1 MSQLVRHL
9 NKTYGNKEQDSV
21 LEIICDTI
29 VIKELNQESK
39 QLLEKY
45 QHAKTLS
52 FISCQLKSLNN
63 LPNIPSIE
71 EVQLS
76 DNHLNGKELTNLML
90 YPKLSKIKL
99 CNNPIK
105 EINDLQCLQS
115 LKELTSLDL
124 SECPVTSIPQYREKL
139 FEMLPQLKY
148 LDLVSKTGENC
159 SESDDQE
166 DEEEEE
172 EENEKDGDSF
182 VVEDEEEED
191 GEEGEEE
198 EAENNEDEY
207 APGKKRKIE

>member
-90 YPKLSKIKL
+90 YPKLSKIKKA
-99 CNNPIK
+99 I
-105 EINDLQCLQS
+105 
-115 LKELTSLDL
+115 
-124 SECPVTSIPQYREKL
+124 
-139 FEMLPQLKY
+139 
-148 LDLVSKTGENC
+148 C
-159 SESDDQE
+159 SQP
-166 DEEEEE
+166 
-172 EENEKDGDSF
+172 F
-182 VVEDEEEED
+182 
-191 GEEGEEE
+191 
-198 EAENNEDEY
+198 
-207 APGKKRKIE
+207 